1 MKDELSF
8 RCWEISLQLKLEFIQ
23 LSFLSSEIYAK
34 TVLLSLVS
42 FFPSTQMFFFF
53 PEALTKTLTNSIYQT
68 KQFDKFSFLTNEIY
82 SLVRVKSLPLSLSQI
97 PVVSKHTH

>member
-23 LSFLSSEIYAK
+23 LSFLSSEIYVK

-42 FFPSTQMFFFF
+42 FFFLVDKCFFLK
-53 PEALTKTLTNSIYQT
+53 ALTKTLKNSIHQT